1 MKSKLYKSTL
11 AIALALSL
19 TAPSV
24 TGVVEPISMVE
35 EVEAAARKLSLKTR
49 NRSVYVGSTAK
60 VKVTYT
66 KGAKARFYSTNKKIV
81 TVDSKGNIKGRKAGK
96 AKVKV
101 VIKKKGYKSVTK
113 YLTVT
118 VKRRNQGINAG
129 NLNLYVT
136 NSKNIG
142 AKAKTKIKYK
152 SSNPSVV
159 TVDSKGNLKAKR
171 TGTVKIYMS
180 AGYSTVYNKA
190 SKTITVKVVKMNQS
204 VEVSDLNLTV
214 GQSDSVRATAK
225 TRLTF
230 KSSNPLVATVDSR
243 GNVRAVSAG
252 SATIGCYASG
262 NSTYNSAKAY
272 VKVSVKAKEAVKP
285 TETPKP
291 TEVPKPTEIPKPTET
306 PKPTEIPVV
315 EPTDVQKAEI
325 DNICSKQYYNPW
337 MYTNNEM
344 YKASSFK
351 FTTDASLASKGN
363 YCYVESS
370 NTSLIRVSTDGV
382 TLYSSAVQPISE
394 NNIGKTVTVT
404 MKMGSYT
411 KTCTVEICE
420 TRTDWSKV
428 SEEDIAK
435 SIIDRTDY
443 ADEVVRLINEYR
455 VSNGLN
461 ALKYEERYCLKSASV
476 ASGCAIINACKPDCP
491 NVAATLASHGGSQ
504 IGWGTTGGGASNT
517 PQKVVQAWIDSPL
530 HRSNILDKDIT
541 TIACAFFIN
550 GYRDPRTGNVSE
562 YVSVKCTLSNS
573 ELDTLTE
580 VLKNQED
587 LDNSIIQI
595 IHKYVKNKNDLDKYS
610 NWFFHPK
617 GDVSFP
623 SKDSAQSVGSDDFSV
638 FSDGSELST
647 DAFTSGESVE
657 SAEPVTSESEEVGE
671 PIEIEDSL
679 ESSTDSSE
687 DFDDSIESI
696 EIESEE

>member
-1 MKSKLYKSTL
+1 MRKKSKRF
-11 AIALALSL
+11 LALLLAFGL
-19 TAPSV
+19 TVPSS
-24 TGVVEPISMVE
+24 TGLVEPVSMVST
-35 EVEAAARKLSLKTR
+35 VQAATNKLTLKAS
-49 NRSVYVGSTAK
+49 NKNVYVGSSAK
-60 VKVTYT
+60 LNVKAT
-66 KGAKARFYSTNKKIV
+66 KGAKLSYKTSNKKIA
-81 TVDSKGNIKGRKAGK
+81 TINNKGTIKGRKAGT
-96 AKVKV
+96 AK
-101 VIKKKGYKSVTK
+101 ITITAKKSKYK
-113 YLTVT
+113 T
-118 VKRRNQGINAG
+118 VK
-129 NLNLYVT
+129 
-136 NSKNIG
+136 
-142 AKAKTKIKYK
+142 
-152 SSNPSVV
+152 
-159 TVDSKGNLKAKR
+159 
-171 TGTVKIYMS
+171 
-180 AGYSTVYNKA
+180 
-190 SKTITVKVVKMNQS
+190 KTITVKVVKQNQKITASNVS
-204 VEVSDLNLTV
+204 VYYKKGRYL
-214 GQSDSVRATAK
+214 GAKAK
-225 TRLTF
+225 TGLTY
-230 KSSNPLVATVDSR
+230 KSSN
-243 GNVRAVSAG
+243 RAVVSV
-252 SATIGCYASG
+252 
-262 NSTYNSAKAY
+262 NSKGYIVGKKVGTAKIYITAKESRLY
-272 VKVSVKAKEAVKP
+272 KKTTKTVVVKVIKQASTPVVKP
-285 TETPKP
+285 TATPKP
-291 TEVPKPTEIPKPTET
+291 TVKPTAT
-306 PKPTEIPVV
+306 PKPTTAPKPTATPTPVPLV

-325 DNICSKQYYNPW
+325 DSICSRQYYNPW

-344 YKASSFK
+344 CKASSFK
-351 FTTDASLASKGN
+351 FTTDESLSGKGN

-370 NTSLIRVSTDGV
+370 STSLIRVSTDGV
-382 TLYSSAVQPISE
+382 TLYSSAVDPISE
-394 NNIGKTVTVT
+394 SNIGKLVTVT
-404 MKMGSYT
+404 FRMGSYT
-411 KTCTVEICE
+411 KTCTIEICE

-455 VSNGLN
+455 VSKGLN

-476 ASGCAIINACKPDCP
+476 ASGCAILNACKPDCP

-623 SKDSAQSVGSDDFSV
+623 SKTSTQSVGSDDFSV
-638 FSDGSELST
+638 FSDGSETSM
-647 DAFTSGESVE
+647 DAFASGESVE
-657 SAEPVTSESEEVGE
+657 SAEPVISESEEVGE
-671 PIEIEDSL
+671 SIEIEDSL
-679 ESSTDSSE
+679 ESSTNTSE
-687 DFDDSIESI
+687 DFDDSVESI

>member
-1 MKSKLYKSTL
+1 MRKKSKRF
-11 AIALALSL
+11 LALLLAFGL
-19 TAPSV
+19 TVPSS
-24 TGVVEPISMVE
+24 TGLVEPVSMVST
-35 EVEAAARKLSLKTR
+35 VQAATKKLTLKAS
-49 NRSVYVGSTAK
+49 NKNVYVGSSAK
-60 VKVTYT
+60 LNVKAT
-66 KGAKARFYSTNKKIV
+66 KGAKLSYKTSNKKIA
-81 TVDSKGNIKGRKAGK
+81 TINNKGTIKGRKAGT
-96 AKVKV
+96 AK
-101 VIKKKGYKSVTK
+101 ITITAKKSKYK
-113 YLTVT
+113 T
-118 VKRRNQGINAG
+118 VK
-129 NLNLYVT
+129 
-136 NSKNIG
+136 
-142 AKAKTKIKYK
+142 
-152 SSNPSVV
+152 
-159 TVDSKGNLKAKR
+159 
-171 TGTVKIYMS
+171 
-180 AGYSTVYNKA
+180 
-190 SKTITVKVVKMNQS
+190 KTITVKVVKQNQKITASNVS
-204 VEVSDLNLTV
+204 VYYKKGRYL
-214 GQSDSVRATAK
+214 GAKAK
-225 TRLTF
+225 TGLTY
-230 KSSNPLVATVDSR
+230 KSSN
-243 GNVRAVSAG
+243 RAVVSVNSKGYIVGKKVGTAKIYIT
-252 SATIGCYASG
+252 AKASG
-262 NSTYNSAKAY
+262 TYKKATKTVV
-272 VKVSVKAKEAVKP
+272 VKVIKQTSTPAVKP
-285 TETPKP
+285 TTTPKP
-291 TEVPKPTEIPKPTET
+291 TAKPTATPKPTAVPKPTATPMPTAT
-306 PKPTEIPVV
+306 PTATPTPVPVV

-325 DNICSKQYYNPW
+325 DNICSRQYYNPW

-344 YKASSFK
+344 CKASSFK
-351 FTTDASLASKGN
+351 FTTDESLSGKGN

-370 NTSLIRVSTDGV
+370 NASLIRVSTDGV
-382 TLYSSAVQPISE
+382 TLYSSAVDPISE
-394 NNIGKTVTVT
+394 SNIGKTVTVT

-455 VSNGLN
+455 VSKGLN

-595 IHKYVKNKNDLDKYS
+595 IHKYVKNKNDLDKYA

-623 SKDSAQSVGSDDFSV
+623 SKTSTQSVGSDDFSV
-638 FSDGSELST
+638 FSDGSETST

-657 SAEPVTSESEEVGE
+657 SVEPVTSESEGVGE
-671 PIEIEDSL
+671 SIEIEDSL

-687 DFDDSIESI
+687 DFDDSVESI